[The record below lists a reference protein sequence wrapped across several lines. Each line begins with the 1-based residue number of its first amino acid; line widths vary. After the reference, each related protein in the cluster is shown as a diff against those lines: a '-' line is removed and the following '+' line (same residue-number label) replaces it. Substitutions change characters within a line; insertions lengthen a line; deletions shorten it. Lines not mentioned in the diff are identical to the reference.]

1 MLKELMKPEI
11 KELIEQKNFNDLKDV
26 LSTWPAPEIAD
37 LLLDIDKP
45 GKAIIFR
52 TLPRDLSAEVFSYLD
67 KEQRNALLLD
77 LTDQETKQLLSDI
90 SPDDRTALFEE
101 LPAKVTMYLM
111 NLLSPTDLKEARE
124 LLGYP
129 EESIG
134 RLMTPDFV
142 AVRPEWIVSQA
153 LQHIRNFGKDS
164 ETINRIYVTDNQDNL
179 LDDVLLRNIILADES
194 QTISSLM
201 DYNFVSASAFDDQE
215 VAVKMMEKYDIA
227 ALPVVDSQGKLVGIV
242 TFDDIMD
249 ISKEEATE
257 DFQKISG
264 MTPFEENYQSVSVIK
279 LWSKRLPWLAVLL
292 FANSIT
298 TGVISSYQNAIETVI
313 ALTFFIP
320 MLIGTGGNTGTQS
333 STLIIRSLSIGD
345 VTIKHWFKVFLKE
358 MIIGLLLGVALG
370 IFAFLRGYL
379 ELHSGLQIPLIIGIS
394 MIAIVVWANI
404 IGAMLPL
411 IIAKLKLDPA
421 IISSPFIATF
431 SDITGMI
438 IYFNI
443 AIVMLNL

>member
-1 MLKELMKPEI
+1 MLKQLMKPEI
-11 KELIEQKNFNDLKDV
+11 QELIERKNLNDLKDV

-37 LLLDIDKP
+37 LLLDIDKSSR
-45 GKAIIFR
+45 AIIFR
-52 TLPRDLSAEVFSYLD
+52 TLPRDLAAKVFSYLETD
-67 KEQRNALLLD
+67 QRNALLYD
-77 LTDQETKQLLSDI
+77 LTDQETRQLLADI
-90 SPDDRTALFEE
+90 PPDDRTALFEE
-101 LPAKVTMYLM
+101 LPAKVTMTLM
-111 NLLSPTDLKEARE
+111 NLLSPSDLKEARE

-129 EESIG
+129 EDSIG

-142 AVRPEWIVSQA
+142 AVRPEWTVSQA
-153 LQHIRNFGKDS
+153 LKHIRIFGKDS
-164 ETINRIYVTDNQDNL
+164 ETINRIYVTDKDGNL
-179 LDDVLLRNIILADES
+179 LDDVLLRNIILAEEN
-194 QTISSLM
+194 QKISSLM
-201 DYNFVSASAFDDQE
+201 DNNFVSVSAFDDQE
-215 VAVKMMEKYDIA
+215 VAVKIMEKYDIA

-264 MTPFEENYQSVSVIK
+264 MTPFEETYQSVSVFK
-279 LWSKRLPWLAVLL
+279 LWTKRLPWLAVLL

-298 TGVISSYQNAIETVI
+298 TAVISSYQNAIESVI

-333 STLIIRSLSIGD
+333 STLIIRSLAVGD
-345 VTIKHWFKVFLKE
+345 ITIKHWFKVFMKE
-358 MIIGLLLGVALG
+358 IIIGILLGIALG
-370 IFAFLRGYL
+370 LFAFIRGL
-379 ELHSGLQIPLIIGIS
+379 VELHSGLEIPITIGVS
-394 MIAIVVWANI
+394 MIAIVIWANI

-421 IISSPFIATF
+421 VISSPFIATF
-431 SDITGMI
+431 TDITGMI

-443 AIVMLNL
+443 ALMILKL